1 MPLPFKRVTL
11 RAFASAAAHASNQH
25 HMSKNLAIPFIIWNV
40 VLSAL
45 LAWVLLRPATSTPTS
60 ESSMDEPDVP
70 VAITRDTSALK
81 EARIAFFRV
90 DSIRD
95 GSEYFEEAR
104 KLYEAEE
111 KRLRQQAQSKAR
123 SMEDQALQLM
133 EKDQTYSTNAEREA
147 DQMRLMKI
155 DSDMRQLGAD
165 LEEQLLAYNQKV
177 MIEFSDQLQEALK
190 EYNASA
196 GFDYIISMEPGG
208 QVWPGNDGLDI
219 TPEVLARMNKIHRGK
234 KVPANK

>member
-1 MPLPFKRVTL
+1 
-11 RAFASAAAHASNQH
+11 
-25 HMSKNLAIPFIIWNV
+25 MSKNLAIPFIVWNV

-45 LAWVLLRPATSTPTS
+45 LAWVLLRPAPATHTSG
-60 ESSMDEPDVP
+60 EGIDEPDVP
-70 VAITRDTSALK
+70 TAYVRDTSALK

-95 GSEYFEEAR
+95 GSEYFAEAR
-104 KLYEAEE
+104 KLYEGEE

-123 SMEDQALQLM
+123 NMESQALQLM
-133 EKDQTYSTNAEREA
+133 EKDQTYLTNAEREA

-165 LEEQLLAYNQKV
+165 LEEQLLDYNQKV
-177 MIEFSDQLQEALK
+177 MIEFSSQLQDALK

-208 QVWPGNDGLDI
+208 QVWPGNEGLDI
-219 TPEVLARMNKIHRGK
+219 TPEVLARMNKIHRSRKADAK
-234 KVPANK
+234 K